1 MIRSSYNDMILLL
14 VARLHP
20 DIVIGVERVPI
31 QRVGKG
37 AGRYFER
44 HRVAAIGGHL
54 GVQGKQ
60 IRDG

>member
-44 HRVAAIGGHL
+44 HRVAAIGGHF
-54 GVQGKQ
+54 GV
-60 IRDG
+60 